1 MATALSVYVS
11 VLWSVVSTLA
21 VSVGRGARRVLGA
34 LRDYALVSGSYPS
47 LTRDP
52 GIAAFVLIE
61 HQRGHQRGHRRSGEV
76 RPTRPFRGYHHAR
89 VRVADEQLL
98 PFGVGL

>member
-11 VLWSVVSTLA
+11 VLWSLASTLV
-21 VSVGRGARRVLGA
+21 VSVGRGAARALAA
-34 LRDYALVSGSYPS
+34 LRDFALVSGSYPS

-52 GIAAFVLIE
+52 GIAAFVLLE
-61 HQRGHQRGHRRSGEV
+61 HRRPREV
-76 RPTRPFRGYHHAR
+76 RPARPFRGQRA
-89 VRVADEQLL
+89 RVADEHLL

>member
-11 VLWSVVSTLA
+11 VLWSFFATLGA
-21 VSVGRGARRVLGA
+21 GVGRGARRALGA
-34 LRDYALVSGSYPS
+34 LRDFALLSGLYPS

-52 GIAAFVLIE
+52 GIAAFVLLE
-61 HQRGHQRGHRRSGEV
+61 HRRSREV
-76 RPTRPFRGYHHAR
+76 RPTRPFRGYQRAR
-89 VRVADEQLL
+89 LADEQLL